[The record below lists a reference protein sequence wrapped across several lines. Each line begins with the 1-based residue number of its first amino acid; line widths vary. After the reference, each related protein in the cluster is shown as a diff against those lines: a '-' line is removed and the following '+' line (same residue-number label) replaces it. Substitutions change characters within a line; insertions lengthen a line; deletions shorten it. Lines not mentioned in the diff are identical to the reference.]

1 MTQVPMKAPTCSKFQ
16 PREASRNTG
25 RATTNQTSRAPNRK
39 KRARESLLMPSDLE
53 NRDEKAGLDFIFP
66 ISPGSTSVSRK
77 ARARPA
83 AIQPTAALNPNSVSR
98 TPPRKKPTPLS
109 AFFDPVRIATH
120 LNSCF

>member
-1 MTQVPMKAPTCSKFQ
+1 
-16 PREASRNTG
+16 
-25 RATTNQTSRAPNRK
+25 
-39 KRARESLLMPSDLE
+39 MPSDLE

-98 TPPRKKPTPLS
+98 TPPRKKPTPFS